1 MKTNPAIGRA
11 SAASR
16 RLLKFARAI
25 AERAALGLTL
35 TIASL
40 AVAIGPALAQ
50 PKPTTLHLSNIL
62 ANEHPS
68 GIASQE
74 FAKAVAERTQGAVT
88 IKVYP
93 SGQLAGL
100 REGVEGMRLGT
111 IDMAWTESGT
121 VSASVPALGYFSLPF
136 LFTDFD
142 QAVRA
147 MEKLRPTV
155 SAVIRDKMGA
165 EMLSWSPNGFRVIVT
180 KDRAIHSAADMKGL
194 KMRVPEIPLYVN
206 TFRLLQ
212 TNATPLPWGELYTA
226 MQTGIVDGLEGPSGA
241 IEVSKFQE
249 VATDLSRTNHI
260 LTDFMLLAN
269 RKKLESLSKEHQAI
283 IREEAVKLDQRFQ
296 AMSRTF
302 DDAAYAKLKAKL
314 KSVDNPDS
322 ESFRTVAKPVWD
334 GFLKAN
340 PDAKA
345 WIEII
350 AATK

>member
-1 MKTNPAIGRA
+1 MKTHAPIGRMGI
-11 SAASR
+11 ASR
-16 RLLKFARAI
+16 IPSHAAFGLALTLA
-25 AERAALGLTL
+25 AAL
-35 TIASL
+35 
-40 AVAIGPALAQ
+40 IGSPAADAQ
-50 PKPTTLHLSNIL
+50 PKQTTLHLSNIL
-62 ANEHPS
+62 SNEHPS

-74 FAKAVAERTQGAVT
+74 FAKAVTERTQGAVT
-88 IKVYP
+88 VKVYP

-100 REGVEGMRLGT
+100 REGVEGVRLGT

-121 VSASVPALGYFSLPF
+121 LSASVPSLGYFSLPF
-136 LFTDFD
+136 LFTNFD
-142 QAVRA
+142 HAVRA
-147 MEKLRPTV
+147 MEKLRPSV

-165 EMLSWSPNGFRVIVT
+165 EMLAWGPNGFRVIVT
-180 KDRAIHSAADMKGL
+180 KGRAIRSAADMKGL

-241 IEVSKFQE
+241 IETSKFQE

-260 LTDFMLLAN
+260 LTDFTLLAN

-283 IREEAVKLDQRFQ
+283 VREEAVKLDQRFQ

-302 DDAAYAKLKAKL
+302 DDAAYDKLKAKL

-322 ESFRTVAKPVWD
+322 ESFRTVAQPVWD
-334 GFLKAN
+334 SFLKAN

-345 WIEII
+345 WIETI